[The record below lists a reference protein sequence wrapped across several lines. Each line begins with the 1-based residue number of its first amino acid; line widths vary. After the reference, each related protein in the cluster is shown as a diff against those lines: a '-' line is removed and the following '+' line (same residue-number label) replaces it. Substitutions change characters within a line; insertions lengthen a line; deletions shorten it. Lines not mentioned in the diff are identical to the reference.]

1 MERDKFSVILGSGK
15 EIVGALGVLQ
25 LSDATSTVQR
35 PAPFCIDV
43 LDSATLRGVPLAR
56 LATNG
61 CLSYYSDNG
70 GSQSPLESLDCSVL
84 QCSFTYKATA
94 MSTHTICQSDGYV
107 NARIMLLEPHPA
119 CGEAMD

>member
-35 PAPFCIDV
+35 PAPFRIDV
-43 LDSATLRGVPLAR
+43 LDSATLRGVPLVR

-61 CLSYYSDNG
+61 YLSYYSDNG
-70 GSQSPLESLDCSVL
+70 GSYIVA
-84 QCSFTYKATA
+84 F
-94 MSTHTICQSDGYV
+94 
-107 NARIMLLEPHPA
+107 REP
-119 CGEAMD
+119 